1 MFVIFFKKG
10 KGKCR
15 DIKGY
20 RSQRLLNH
28 LLSHSKNI
36 LCYNMDELQK
46 HCAKEGE
53 NKAHVLCNPEGA
65 YPWRQ
70 QVAQLLSGA
79 GRETS

>member
-1 MFVIFFKKG
+1 MQESKIVEPLF
-10 KGKCR
+10 
-15 DIKGY
+15 
-20 RSQRLLNH
+20 
-28 LLSHSKNI
+28 SHSKNMYR
-36 LCYNMDELQK
+36 YNMDELQK

-53 NKAHVLCNPEGA
+53 NNAHVLCNPEGA